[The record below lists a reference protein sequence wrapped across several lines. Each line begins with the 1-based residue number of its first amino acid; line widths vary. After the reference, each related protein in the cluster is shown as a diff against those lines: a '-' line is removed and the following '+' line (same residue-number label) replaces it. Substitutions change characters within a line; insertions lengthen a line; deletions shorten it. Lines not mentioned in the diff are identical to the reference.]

1 MTKVAWVTGA
11 GKGLGKQV
19 SLQLAAAG
27 WSVAATSRTAEDLRA
42 LSADAQHL
50 AGPVHAFPADITD
63 RDGMDVLV
71 ATIED
76 QIGPLDLAILN
87 AGTYLRFGLENFSAE
102 LFAHQIEI
110 NVNGTVNCLSPVL
123 KRMKNRRHG
132 QIAVVSSLSAHR
144 GLPMASAY
152 GASKAALTNMCEAL
166 KPECDIH
173 GVGLSVV
180 HPGFVRTPLTDQN
193 EFPMPF
199 LMSAGDAAR
208 RLIDGL
214 KKRKFDITFPTRFA
228 WLMRGFR
235 CLPNA
240 VYFRLT
246 RRMIQK

>member
-1 MTKVAWVTGA
+1 MTRVAWVTGA
-11 GKGLGKQV
+11 GKGLGQQV

-27 WSVAATSRTAEDLRA
+27 WQVAATSRTAEDLLA
-42 LSADAQHL
+42 LANEAENL
-50 AGPVHAFPADITD
+50 AGSVHPFPADIID
-63 RDGMDVLV
+63 RDGIDSLV
-71 ATIED
+71 AIIES

-87 AGTYLRFGLENFSAE
+87 AGTYLRFGLEDFSAE
-102 LFAHQIEI
+102 RFARQMAI

-123 KRMKNRRHG
+123 KRMKNRHEG

-173 GVGLSVV
+173 GVGLSVI
-180 HPGFVRTPLTDQN
+180 HPGFVRTPLTNQN

-199 LMSAGDAAR
+199 LMAADVAAR

-214 KKRKFDITFPTRFA
+214 NKRKFDITFPTGFA
-228 WLMRGFR
+228 WIMKGFR
-235 CLPNA
+235 LLPDT
-240 VYFRLT
+240 VYFWIT

>member
-1 MTKVAWVTGA
+1 MTKFAWVTGA
-11 GKGLGKQV
+11 GKGLGQQV

-27 WSVAATSRTAEDLRA
+27 WCVAATSRTAEDLKA
-42 LSADAQHL
+42 LAADAQHL
-50 AGPVHAFPADITD
+50 AGSVNAFPADITD
-63 RDGMDVLV
+63 RDGIGGLL

-87 AGTYLRFGLENFSAE
+87 AGTYLRFGLEDFSAE
-102 LFAHQIEI
+102 LFAHQMEI

-123 KRMKNRRHG
+123 KRMKNRRQG

-166 KPECDIH
+166 KPECDAY

-199 LMSAGDAAR
+199 LMSADDAAR

-214 KKRKFDITFPTRFA
+214 NKRKFDITFPTRFA

-235 CLPNA
+235 CLPDE
-240 VYFRLT
+240 VYFWLT

>member
-11 GKGLGKQV
+11 GKGLGQQV
-19 SLQLAAAG
+19 SLQLAAGG
-27 WSVAATSRTAEDLRA
+27 WCVVVTSRTADDLQA
-42 LSADAQHL
+42 LAADAQHL
-50 AGPVHAFPADITD
+50 AGSIHPFPADIID
-63 RDGMDVLV
+63 RDGIDCLV

-87 AGTYLRFGLENFSAE
+87 AGTYLRFGLEDFSAE
-102 LFAHQIEI
+102 RFAHQMAI

-123 KRMKNRRHG
+123 KRMKNRRQG

-166 KPECDIH
+166 KPECDVH

-199 LMSAGDAAR
+199 LMSADDAAR
-208 RLIDGL
+208 RLINGL
-214 KKRKFDITFPTRFA
+214 NERKFDISFPTRFA
-228 WLMRGFR
+228 LLMRGLR
-235 CLPNA
+235 CLPDA
-240 VYFRLT
+240 VYFWLT
-246 RRMIQK
+246 RRMVQK